1 MPFHSLSRGNKRWGK
16 LATFITKYQLLMRQ
30 VESGAAFQVS
40 LEEDVV
46 LEPGFCA
53 FVQSACA
60 AYLARPQASIV
71 QMSGFAEVQMT
82 PYTSAQ
88 SQLTTDIPTKTQL

>member
-1 MPFHSLSRGNKRWGK
+1 MLESGMPFHSLSRGNKRWGK

-53 FVQSACA
+53 FVQSANA
-60 AYLARPQASIV
+60 LAMFTCVPS
-71 QMSGFAEVQMT
+71 
-82 PYTSAQ
+82 P
-88 SQLTTDIPTKTQL
+88 LW